1 MNEIK
6 GFVGTYAPGKGIYS
20 FLYDVQKEEFV
31 KTDLFY
37 PVKDAKY
44 LSYYKNRLAFPTQ
57 LTDAGSCMQVWKTV
71 LPVTLYRMGTVF
83 ILLIIMMVP

>member
-6 GFVGTYAPGKGIYS
+6 GFVGTYAPAKGIYS
-20 FLYDVQKEEFV
+20 FLYDVQKDAFV

-44 LSYYKNRLAFPTQ
+44 LSYYKN
-57 LTDAGSCMQVWKTV
+57 
-71 LPVTLYRMGTVF
+71 
-83 ILLIIMMVP
+83 